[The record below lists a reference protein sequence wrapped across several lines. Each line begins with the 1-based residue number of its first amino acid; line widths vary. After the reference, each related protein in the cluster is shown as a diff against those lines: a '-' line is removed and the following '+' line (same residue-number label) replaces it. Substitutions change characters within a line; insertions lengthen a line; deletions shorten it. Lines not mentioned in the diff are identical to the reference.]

1 MCRPRH
7 SPPPP
12 TALTL
17 PAWRGASGHGIFTGR
32 VSNVDKATGYFTISY
47 EDGDDEELQRDEL
60 QKLLAKSAKLPPAA
74 AAAAPPRSGITAK
87 EFASATL
94 HDYMRNTSSAAR
106 RKRKHTDL
114 VRRGVFKERAAK
126 ERAREAARA
135 TADAEAEAVDA
146 AAAACRELYPPPAWA
161 VGMDKEQRALACDG
175 AACAYCAPAP
185 SAEAEEAR
193 LESMY
198 RLQLD
203 VKDPAN
209 VVVRWWYP
217 PANPGNSNA
226 WICLWH
232 AEEVRWGESP
242 SPSPSPNTN
251 TITTTTTYTH
261 LDPSP

>member
-114 VRRGVFKERAAK
+114 VRRGVFKERLAVETKPAQASASMPALRRLLSAPEHAPGCPK
-126 ERAREAARA
+126 LRPASVTQPPVPRSPATPALFSTLGARGQGAR
-135 TADAEAEAVDA
+135 
-146 AAAACRELYPPPAWA
+146 
-161 VGMDKEQRALACDG
+161 
-175 AACAYCAPAP
+175 
-185 SAEAEEAR
+185 
-193 LESMY
+193 
-198 RLQLD
+198 
-203 VKDPAN
+203 
-209 VVVRWWYP
+209 
-217 PANPGNSNA
+217 
-226 WICLWH
+226 
-232 AEEVRWGESP
+232 
-242 SPSPSPNTN
+242 
-251 TITTTTTYTH
+251 
-261 LDPSP
+261 